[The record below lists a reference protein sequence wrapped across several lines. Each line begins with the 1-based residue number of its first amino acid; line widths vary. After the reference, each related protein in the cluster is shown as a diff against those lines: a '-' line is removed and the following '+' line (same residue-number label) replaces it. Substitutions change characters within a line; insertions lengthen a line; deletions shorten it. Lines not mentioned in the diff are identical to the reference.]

1 MTTDKTFGNL
11 IYSYTRAQ
19 AIEDGVL
26 IDITADAQVHGFK
39 VHTVVTD
46 NLYHQYIEVPTGLDR
61 SFGQSSAGRL
71 HDLLTLAM
79 FAARASKGT
88 DRVYFKV
95 DFLMEPGRTE
105 TVQVIA
111 HIGPGDDGVIP
122 VLTIMLPEDD

>member
-1 MTTDKTFGNL
+1 MTTDKAFGNL

-26 IDITADAQVHGFK
+26 IDITADAQAHGFK

-46 NLYHQYIEVPTGLDR
+46 NLYHRYVEVPSGLDR

-71 HDLLTLAM
+71 HDLLILAM
-79 FAARASKGT
+79 IAARNSKGT
-88 DRVYFKV
+88 NRAYFTIS
-95 DFLMEPGRTE
+95 FLMAPGRSE

-111 HIGPGDDGVIP
+111 HIGPGDTAEP
-122 VLTIMLPEDD
+122 VLTLMLPEDD

>member
-1 MTTDKTFGNL
+1 MTTDNDFGNL

-26 IDITADAQVHGFK
+26 IDITDEAKTHGFK

-46 NLYHQYIEVPTGLDR
+46 NLYHRYVEVPDGLDR
-61 SFGQSSAGRL
+61 SFGQSCAGRL
-71 HDLLTLAM
+71 HNLLTLAM

>member
-1 MTTDKTFGNL
+1 MTTDKDWNV

-26 IDITADAQVHGFK
+26 IDITADAQAHGFK

-46 NLYHQYIEVPTGLDR
+46 NLYHQYVEVPTGLDG

-71 HDLLTLAM
+71 HDLLTLAL
-79 FAARASKGT
+79 FAARSSKGT

-95 DFLMEPGRTE
+95 DFLMEPGRLE
-105 TVQVIA
+105 EANIIA
-111 HIGPGDDGVIP
+111 HIGPGDHGEP
-122 VLTIMLPEDD
+122 VLTLMLPEDD

>member
-1 MTTDKTFGNL
+1 MSNDNNWNV

-19 AIEDGVL
+19 AIEDSVL
-26 IDITADAQVHGFK
+26 IDVTAEAKATGFK
-39 VHTVVTD
+39 VPTVITD
-46 NLYHQYIEVPTGLDR
+46 NLYHRYVEVPRGLDR
-61 SFGQSSAGRL
+61 GFGQSSAGRL

>member
-1 MTTDKTFGNL
+1 MTTDKDWNV

-26 IDITADAQVHGFK
+26 IDITADAQAHGFK

-46 NLYHQYIEVPTGLDR
+46 NLYHRYVEVPSGLDR
-61 SFGQSSAGRL
+61 SYGQSVTGRL
-71 HDLLTLAM
+71 HDLLTLAL
-79 FAARASKGT
+79 FAARSSKGT

-95 DFLMEPGRTE
+95 SFLMGPGRSE
-105 TVQVIA
+105 TVDIIA
-111 HIGPGDDGVIP
+111 HIGPGDNAEP

>member
-1 MTTDKTFGNL
+1 MTTDKAFGNV

-26 IDITADAQVHGFK
+26 IDISTDAQAHGFK

-46 NLYHQYIEVPTGLDR
+46 NLYHRYVEVPSGLDR
-61 SFGQSSAGRL
+61 SYGQSVTGRL
-71 HDLLTLAM
+71 HDLLTLAL
-79 FAARASKGT
+79 FAARSSKGT

-95 DFLMEPGRTE
+95 DFLMEPGRSE
-105 TVQVIA
+105 TVDIIA
-111 HIGPGDDGVIP
+111 HIGPGDNAEP

>member
-1 MTTDKTFGNL
+1 MTTDKDWNV

-26 IDITADAQVHGFK
+26 IDITADAQAHGFK

-46 NLYHQYIEVPTGLDR
+46 NLYHQYVEVPNGLDG

-71 HDLLTLAM
+71 HDLLTLAL
-79 FAARASKGT
+79 FAARSSKGT

-95 DFLMEPGRTE
+95 DFLMGPGRSE
-105 TVQVIA
+105 TVDIIA
-111 HIGPGDDGVIP
+111 HIVE
-122 VLTIMLPEDD
+122 LPPLNRTPRSC

>member
-1 MTTDKTFGNL
+1 MTTDKDWNV

-26 IDITADAQVHGFK
+26 IDITADAQAHGFK

-46 NLYHQYIEVPTGLDR
+46 NLYHQYVEVPNGLDG

-71 HDLLTLAM
+71 HDLLTLAL
-79 FAARASKGT
+79 FAARSSKGT

-95 DFLMEPGRTE
+95 SFLMGPGRSE
-105 TVQVIA
+105 TVDIIA
-111 HIGPGDDGVIP
+111 HIGPGDNAEP
-122 VLTIMLPEDD
+122 VLTLMLPEDD

>member
-1 MTTDKTFGNL
+1 MTTDKAFGNL
-11 IYSYTRAQ
+11 VFSYTRAQ

-26 IDITADAQVHGFK
+26 IDVTADAKAHGFK
-39 VHTVVTD
+39 AHTVVTD
-46 NLYHQYIEVPTGLDR
+46 NLYHRYVEVPSGLDR
-61 SFGQSSAGRL
+61 SFGQSSSGRL

-111 HIGPGDDGVIP
+111 HIGPGDDGKP

>member
-1 MTTDKTFGNL
+1 MTTDNAFGNL

-19 AIEDGVL
+19 AIADGVL
-26 IDITADAQVHGFK
+26 IDVTDTAKTHGFN

-46 NLYHQYIEVPTGLDR
+46 NLYRQYVEVPSGLDR
-61 SFGQSSAGRL
+61 SYGQSRDGRL
-71 HDLLTLAM
+71 HDVLTLAM

-95 DFLMEPGRTE
+95 DSLMEPGRTE

-111 HIGPGDDGVIP
+111 HIGPGDNAEP

>member
-1 MTTDKTFGNL
+1 MTTDKDWNV

-26 IDITADAQVHGFK
+26 IDITADAQAHGFK
-39 VHTVVTD
+39 VHTVITD
-46 NLYHQYIEVPTGLDR
+46 NLYRQYVEVPTGLDR
-61 SFGQSSAGRL
+61 SYGQSSAGRL

-79 FAARASKGT
+79 FAARSSKGT

-95 DFLMEPGRTE
+95 SFLMGPGRSE
-105 TVQVIA
+105 TVDIIA
-111 HIGPGDDGVIP
+111 HIGPGDNAEP

>member
-1 MTTDKTFGNL
+1 MTTDKDWNV

-26 IDITADAQVHGFK
+26 IDITADAKATGFK

-61 SFGQSSAGRL
+61 SYGQSSAGRL

-79 FAARASKGT
+79 FAARSSKGT

-95 DFLMEPGRTE
+95 SFLMGPDKKE
-105 TVQVIA
+105 TVDIIA
-111 HIGPGDDGVIP
+111 HIGPGDNAEP

>member
-1 MTTDKTFGNL
+1 MTTDKAFGNV

-26 IDITADAQVHGFK
+26 IDVTAKAKATGFK

-46 NLYHQYIEVPTGLDR
+46 NLYRQYVEVPSGLDR
-61 SFGQSSAGRL
+61 SFGQSSTGRL

-111 HIGPGDDGVIP
+111 HIGPGDDCVIP

>member
-1 MTTDKTFGNL
+1 MTTDKAFGNL

-26 IDITADAQVHGFK
+26 IDITADAQAHGFK

-46 NLYHQYIEVPTGLDR
+46 NLYHRYVEVPSGLDR

-88 DRVYFKV
+88 DRVYFKIS
-95 DFLMEPGRTE
+95 FLMEPGRSE
-105 TVQVIA
+105 EANIIA
-111 HIGPGDDGVIP
+111 HIGPGDHGEP
-122 VLTIMLPEDD
+122 VLTLMLPEDD